1 MPQFSHE
8 DRQMVELEQV
18 LWNVHI
24 LLTHIQ
30 NGGCWR
36 KRIDE
41 VQIQVELLAREVR
54 DYNDQFDRDEDE

>member
-1 MPQFSHE
+1 
-8 DRQMVELEQV
+8 MVELEQV

-54 DYNDQFDRDEDE
+54 DYNDQFECDEDE